1 MQHLANPIIDDNTG
15 QELEYQLLI
24 KQDKYKEVWKKSFAN
39 EIGRLA
45 QGERNEVKGTKTMFF
60 IPYEQVPQDRRGD

>member
-15 QELEYQLLI
+15 QELEYRHLI

-39 EIGRLA
+39 ELGRLA
-45 QGERNEVKGTKTMFF
+45 QGVHNEVKGTDTMFF
-60 IPYEQVPQDRRGD
+60 IPYE